1 MQLKSSFRSTKYNIE
16 FSVMELGEEKNK
28 AYLFAYV
35 FDVYL

>member
-16 FSVMELGEEKNK
+16 FSVMELGEEKNE
-28 AYLFAYV
+28 AFAYV